1 MVLEVNDNLWFGTF
15 AGDRI
20 AITKAN
26 DWILKKMVDLPDSNK
41 VPAEMVIGNIS
52 KN

>member
-1 MVLEVNDNLWFGTF
+1 MTVSVMKESTSQIQFSNVTMVLEVNDNLWFGTF

-26 DWILKKMVDLPDSNK
+26 D
-41 VPAEMVIGNIS
+41 
-52 KN
+52 